1 MRPLPFLSLRTA
13 VIATAVV
20 LPSIGQAAAPPGAAL
35 GGAHA
40 LLVREALQ
48 IVGIVGEQVWS
59 GWGTT
64 PKTTL
69 IVGEDN
75 EFLVALGVDISPAD
89 DFVATGET
97 IAGFPVYARPRTLPR
112 TLRAAFPVDGVPMAV
127 VGAWDST
134 EEPPNEWAISLVEQW
149 FHLLQ
154 LQRGEQ
160 TKATGLGIGTSEVP
174 SWRIEYPFP
183 FEDEDVGNA
192 MVLLGVALYDFG
204 TTAVNLPR
212 TSQRSFQGQTTR
224 AALENLR
231 TVLTLKY
238 GEAAYDFFRLRTW
251 RDGVARYSG
260 VLIARLVAAAEE
272 RKVYSSIEGFSSL
285 DEHRSYFR
293 VWRDG
298 FANQIWLIRTAQL
311 DGDRHLTSFDA
322 LGHGMAVM
330 LDVIA
335 PEWKDSYFEQE
346 VWLDDLIA
354 DGLEGLAETPR
365 ASARQ

>member
-1 MRPLPFLSLRTA
+1 VAAAIPA
-13 VIATAVV
+13 A
-20 LPSIGQAAAPPGAAL
+20 GYAAAPASESPRL
-35 GGAHA
+35 GGTQA

-48 IVGIVGEQVWS
+48 VVGIVGEQIWA

-69 IVGEDN
+69 VVGEDE
-75 EFLVALGVDISPAD
+75 EFLIPLGLDIDVPG

-97 IAGFPVYARPRTLPR
+97 VAGFPVYSRPRSLPR
-112 TLRAAFPVDGVPMAV
+112 TLRAAFPVDGIPMAV
-127 VGAWDST
+127 VGTWDST

-160 TKATGLGIGTSEVP
+160 AKATGLRIGASEVP
-174 SWRIEYPFP
+174 SWRIVYPFP

-204 TTAVNLPR
+204 TTAANLPR
-212 TSQRSFQGQTTR
+212 TSQRSFQGQTAR
-224 AALENLR
+224 AALANLR
-231 TVLTLKY
+231 TVLTIKY
-238 GEAAYDFFRLRTW
+238 GGSAYDFFRLRTW

-272 RKVYSSIEGFSSL
+272 RKVYSSVPGFSSL
-285 DEHRSYFR
+285 EEHRSYFR

-311 DGDRHLTSFDA
+311 DGDRHLPSLDA

-335 PEWKDSYFEQE
+335 PEWKESYFERGI
-346 VWLDDLIA
+346 WLDDLIA
-354 DGLEGLAETPR
+354 DGLENLAETPR